1 MSDKFTITGD
11 VIARAKKYMPLDD
24 KAAIAQSIA
33 ELCVVPMRTAK
44 ENEIGNGIFALPPL
58 YTEDGVIKR
67 KCLLNVFLSYY
78 FDVELDEV
86 TSNVYDLFG
95 ESQIFNQLERMKTSP
110 AVRDGVFDILTD
122 YRELKGMVDAQI
134 FAKIRNANDPLARIA
149 AAIAV
154 SLTPERV
161 SELGEQIKSLQK
173 EISGTK
179 EEMEN
184 G

>member
-1 MSDKFTITGD
+1 
-11 VIARAKKYMPLDD
+11 
-24 KAAIAQSIA
+24 
-33 ELCVVPMRTAK
+33 
-44 ENEIGNGIFALPPL
+44 
-58 YTEDGVIKR
+58 
-67 KCLLNVFLSYY
+67 
-78 FDVELDEV
+78 
-86 TSNVYDLFG
+86 
-95 ESQIFNQLERMKTSP
+95 MKTSP

>member
-11 VIARAKKYMPLDD
+11 MIYSAKKYMPLND

-44 ENEIGNGIFALPPL
+44 GNEIGNGIFALPPL

-86 TSNVYDLFG
+86 TSEVYDRFG

-154 SLTPERV
+154 SLTPEKV
-161 SELGEQIKSLQK
+161 KELGEQIKSLQK

-179 EEMEN
+179 EETEN